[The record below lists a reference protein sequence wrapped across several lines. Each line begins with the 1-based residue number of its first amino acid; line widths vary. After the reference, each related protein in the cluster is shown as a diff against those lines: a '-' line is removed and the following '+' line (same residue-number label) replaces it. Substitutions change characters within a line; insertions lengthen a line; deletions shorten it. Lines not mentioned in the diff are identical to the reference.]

1 MSMQTSPNEVVLN
14 NETSTD
20 SKAVIN
26 FGQAK
31 TRLLIN
37 IYNWRVSY
45 PNKTIHLALAD
56 ITA

>member
-1 MSMQTSPNEVVLN
+1 MLTSPNDVVMN
-14 NETSTD
+14 HETSMEG
-20 SKAVIN
+20 KAVID

-45 PNKTIHLALAD
+45 PD
-56 ITA
+56 